1 MSNPSWNTDLYQD
14 QHAFVWKLG
23 APLLEL
29 LQPQAGERILDVG
42 CGTGQLT
49 AQVAQSGAT
58 VVGLDLNEAMLEQ
71 ARSNYP
77 DLEFILGN
85 AANFRVQ
92 EPFDAVFS
100 NAALHWVLDAEGAVR
115 SMAAA
120 LKPGGRL
127 VLEMGGRG
135 NVQTLLEAASYALV
149 ALGYGNRF
157 RNPWYFP
164 SIPSYSAL
172 LEKHGLQVRWA
183 QLVDRPT
190 PLLEPDG
197 LKNWFQMF
205 FTQAFSDLPAEGQ
218 VRFFELVEERAR
230 PILWQ
235 GDHWIADYV
244 RLRVVAEKR

>member
-1 MSNPSWNTDLYQD
+1 MSNTSWNTHLYQD
-14 QHAFVWKLG
+14 KHAFVWKMG

-127 VLEMGGRG
+127 VAELGGRG
-135 NVQTLLEAASYALV
+135 NVQTILEAASFALM

-164 SIPSYSAL
+164 SIPGYSAL
-172 LEKHGLQVRWA
+172 LEKHGLQVRLA
-183 QLVDRPT
+183 QLIDRPT
-190 PLLEPDG
+190 PLEGPDG
-197 LKNWFQMF
+197 LKTWFHMF
-205 FTQAFSDLPAEGQ
+205 FVKAFNDLPPEGQ
-218 VRFFELVEERAR
+218 ARFFELVEERAR
-230 PILWQ
+230 PFLWQ
-235 GDHWIADYV
+235 GEYWIADYV
-244 RLRVVAEKR
+244 RLRIVAEKI

>member
-1 MSNPSWNTDLYQD
+1 MSNPSWNTHLYQN

-49 AQVAQSGAT
+49 AQIAQAGAK
-58 VVGLDLNEAMLEQ
+58 VVGLDLDEAMLLQ
-71 ARSNYP
+71 ARRNYP
-77 DLEFILGN
+77 QLQFVQGN
-85 AANFRVQ
+85 AADFRIP

-120 LKPGGRL
+120 LRPGGRL

-172 LEKHGLQVRWA
+172 LEKHGLQVRLA
-183 QLVDRPT
+183 QLLDRPT
-190 PLLEPDG
+190 PLQEPDG

-205 FTQAFSDLPAEGQ
+205 FTQAFSDLPAEAQ